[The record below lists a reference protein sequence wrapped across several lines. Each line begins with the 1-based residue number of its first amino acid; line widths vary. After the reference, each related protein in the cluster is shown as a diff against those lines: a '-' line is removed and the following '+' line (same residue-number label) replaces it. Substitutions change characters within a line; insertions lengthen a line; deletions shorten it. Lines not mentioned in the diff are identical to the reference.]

1 MNELKRALLEKIAA
15 GTCHV
20 GIIGLGYAGLPLALA
35 FVERAKLK
43 VTGFDVDAAKVQE
56 LARGRSYLLHVP
68 SDRIARAR
76 ATGLFDAT
84 TDLDELAHPDA
95 LLIAVPTPLSGARE
109 PNLEHVASTAR
120 AIAQRLR
127 PGQLIVLESTT
138 YPGTTE
144 GLLLELLERSGLT
157 SGRDF
162 FLAYSPERED
172 PGNREFLTAAIPRLV
187 GGVDPD
193 SAQIAAALYAR
204 ALDQV
209 VPVQRV
215 RIAEAA
221 KLAENVF
228 RSVNIALVNEL
239 KVVFDRMGID
249 VWDVLDAAAT
259 KPFGFM
265 RFEPGPG
272 AGGHCIPIDP
282 LYLAWS
288 AREAG
293 VHARLIELAAEING
307 EMPRYVVG
315 KLERALGLQR
325 RSLEGSQILLL
336 GIAYKKDSDDPRE
349 SPGLRLLSLLHERG
363 ASVAYHDPRVPVLP
377 RLVTG
382 AELPALAS
390 QPLTEGLLRTHDA
403 VLLCTDHTDLDTAR
417 VLKYARLIVDTRGV
431 YREPHPKVVKA

>member
-1 MNELKRALLEKIAA
+1 MVRE
-15 GTCHV
+15 V
-20 GIIGLGYAGLPLALA
+20 PLSLA
-35 FVERAKLK
+35 FVERAQVK
-43 VTGFDVDAAKVQE
+43 VTGFDLDSAKVHA
-56 LARGRSYLLHVP
+56 LAGGESYLMHVP
-68 SDRIARAR
+68 SERVARAR

-84 TDLDELAHPDA
+84 TDLDELARPDA
-95 LLIAVPTPLSGARE
+95 LLIAVPTPLTLARE
-109 PNLEHVASTAR
+109 PNLEHIVSCGR
-120 AIAQRLR
+120 AIARRLR
-127 PGQLIVLESTT
+127 PGQLIVPESTT
-138 YPGTTE
+138 YPNTPE
-144 GLLLELLERSGLT
+144 GLLRELLERSGLT

-172 PGNREFLTAAIPRLV
+172 PGNREFLTATIPKVV

-193 SAQIAAALYAR
+193 SAEVAAALYAR

-209 VPVQRV
+209 VRV
-215 RIAEAA
+215 PTARVAEAA

-249 VWDVLDAAAT
+249 VWDVLAAAGT

-282 LYLAWS
+282 LYLTWS

-293 VHARLIELAAEING
+293 AHARLVELADEINAG
-307 EMPRYVVG
+307 MPRYVIG
-315 KLERALGLQR
+315 KLEQALSLQQ

-336 GIAYKKDSDDPRE
+336 GIAYKKDSDDARE
-349 SPGLRLLSLLHERG
+349 SPGLRLLSLLHDRG
-363 ASVAYHDPRVPVLP
+363 ATVAYHDAHVPVVPRVLS
-377 RLVTG
+377 G
-382 AELPALAS
+382 AELPARVS
-390 QPLTEGLLRTHDA
+390 QPLTEELLRTHDA
-403 VLLCTDHTDLDTAR
+403 VLICTDHSDLDAAR